1 MFNIPFLDFMKLQ
14 LFKTNIVLAT
24 ALIVS
29 ICSPVF
35 SDGVPVDYAK
45 YPWLRVP
52 LSYNEDRGVMYFSLG
67 NTGGRGSGLKLVAS
81 KTTDFKDSIIVI
93 DFSTA
98 GMDPG
103 GSVEEEFQTIGTHYY
118 FALESTF
125 REGPMVRVEPGSF
138 LMGSPETDL
147 YRQENEN
154 QHEVT
159 LTKPFVMEPME
170 TVAFQMVNVL
180 QWALDN
186 GKIEVVEGIVYNLEG
201 DRQPLL
207 NTTVPGSLGIGHY
220 QPGSRVGYSD
230 GQFFPRGKLL
240 TFHPLFHA
248 SWHGAACY
256 ANYRSEIEGL
266 EPAFNLEDWTCNFEA
281 EGYRLPTEA
290 EWEYASRAGT
300 ATMYNNGADEFDD
313 FASNIRQ
320 HIVCTYNNMRYYYS
334 QPAGSLLPNNWGFYN
349 MAGNG
354 FEWCWDV
361 YEETLEG
368 PVTDPRGRILEEFT
382 PVARVIRSQSA
393 QAPSEY
399 VRSAVRRGGSST
411 AMAASFRLVRSVE

>member
-1 MFNIPFLDFMKLQ
+1 MKLQ
-14 LFKTNIVLAT
+14 LFKTNIVLST

-29 ICSPVF
+29 FCSPVF
-35 SDGVPVDYAK
+35 SDGVPVDYSK
-45 YPWLRVP
+45 YPGLRLQSR
-52 LSYNEDRGVMYFSLG
+52 LSTDRSSIRFTLYP
-67 NTGGRGSGLKLVAS
+67 TGGGLKLVAS
-81 KTTDFKDSIIVI
+81 SSPNFENSHVVH
-93 DFSTA
+93 DFSA
-98 GMDPG
+98 ASLDPG
-103 GSVEEEFQTIGTHYY
+103 VGIDANIPINEAQSY
-118 FALESTF
+118 FALQSTF
-125 REGPMVRVEPGSF
+125 REGPLIRVEPGSF
-138 LMGSPETDL
+138 LMGSPETE
-147 YRQENEN
+147 YGRNENEN

-159 LTKPFVMEPME
+159 LTKPFLMEPME
-170 TVAFQMVNVL
+170 TVAFQMVNVM

-201 DRQPLL
+201 DRRPLL
-207 NTTVPGSLGIGHY
+207 NTTVPGSLGFTSY
-220 QPGSRVGYSD
+220 QPGSRVNYSD
-230 GQFFPRGKLL
+230 GQFFPREVLL

-248 SWHGAACY
+248 SWHGAVCY

-313 FASNIRQ
+313 FGGNIRQ
-320 HIVCTYNNMRYYYS
+320 HMVCTYNNMRYYFS

-368 PVTDPRGRILEEFT
+368 PVTDPRGRPLTGFT
-382 PVARVIRSQSA
+382 QVARVIRSQTA
-393 QAPSEY
+393 EAPNGF
-399 VRSAVRRGGSST
+399 VRSAIRRGSLST